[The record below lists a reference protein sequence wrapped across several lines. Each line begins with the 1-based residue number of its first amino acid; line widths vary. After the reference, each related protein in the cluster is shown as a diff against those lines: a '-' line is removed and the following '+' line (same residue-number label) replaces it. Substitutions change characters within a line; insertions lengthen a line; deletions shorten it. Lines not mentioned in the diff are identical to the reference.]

1 MAFIVEKAGG
11 RAITGKEN
19 VLDVKVTNIHQR
31 CGFIC
36 GSTEDVNEVEALYKK
51 YSS

>member
-11 RAITGKEN
+11 RAITGKGN

-36 GSTEDVNEVEALYKK
+36 GSTEDVNEVEALY
-51 YSS
+51 